1 MKKKHLSIV
10 LTLVFALL
18 LTACGAASENAYQ
31 TAPQDMKAEAV
42 MDYAVME
49 ETVEEEVEEV
59 FSTSA
64 STTAE
69 GGAVTPAEA
78 QKYAEKIVYS
88 GHLYI
93 ETTDF
98 DASLTAL
105 DKAVTQFGGFV
116 QDSNVSGRSNGDRTA
131 VVDRYAYYVVR
142 IPSKDF
148 DTFMTVSGDLG
159 NVTSSGRSAENVT
172 SRYTDYEAR
181 LSSLKVQEERL
192 LSMLGTSG
200 DLESLIALEA
210 RLSEVRY
217 EIESIERNL
226 RDLDQRL
233 SYSTVNI
240 DLHEVEVYTENV
252 AVQRSFGEKL
262 ADAFSDG
269 WRGFS
274 RGIQNFV
281 IWLAE
286 ALPTLILWAAIVT
299 GVVFFVRKSKQ
310 KRQERKARRAEEKA
324 RRKAEKAGKKPE
336 QTEEG

>member
-1 MKKKHLSIV
+1 MKKKNLLIV
-10 LTLVFALL
+10 LTLILSLL
-18 LTACGAASENAYQ
+18 VTACGAASE
-31 TAPQDMKAEAV
+31 KAEAYDMV
-42 MDYAVME
+42 MGETTEEVVEEYA
-49 ETVEEEVEEV
+49 VEEELEFTTDSSAATQTQEAPAAGKTSTPEE
-59 FSTSA
+59 
-64 STTAE
+64 
-69 GGAVTPAEA
+69 EA
-78 QKYAEKIVYS
+78 KKYAEKIVYS

-98 DASLTAL
+98 DASI
-105 DKAVTQFGGFV
+105 V

-148 DTFMTVSGDLG
+148 DAFMSRTGDLG

-181 LSSLKVQEERL
+181 LTSLYTQEERL
-192 LSMLGTSG
+192 LDMLGTSG
-200 DLESLIALEA
+200 DLESLIALES

-240 DLHEVEVYTENV
+240 DLHEVEVYTPNV

-262 ADAFSDG
+262 SDAFSNG

-274 RGIQNFV
+274 RGIGNFV
-281 IWLAE
+281 IWFAE
-286 ALPTLILWAAIVT
+286 SLPTLVLLAAIAV
-299 GVVFFVRKSKQ
+299 GAVFGIRKVSRK
-310 KRQERKARRAEEKA
+310 RKARKAEEPK
-324 RRKAEKAGKKPE
+324 
-336 QTEEG
+336 EE